1 VGFPFNA
8 SAIFEGLS
16 MEKWR
21 GMVRG
26 WRWLF
31 LTLDEEEGCLSEET
45 KSERN
50 EREDFQDV
58 CLLRG

>member
-1 VGFPFNA
+1 
-8 SAIFEGLS
+8 